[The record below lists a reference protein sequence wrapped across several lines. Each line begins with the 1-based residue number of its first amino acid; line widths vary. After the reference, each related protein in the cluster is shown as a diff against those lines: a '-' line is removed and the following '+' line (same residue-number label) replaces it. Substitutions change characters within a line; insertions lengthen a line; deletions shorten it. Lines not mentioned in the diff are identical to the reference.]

1 MHVLKLVQWTAEVKK
16 LIFGIFGAKND
27 APKIVDVVI
36 SAVRVVIYPGYSMRL
51 TTAVIRKRFRFF
63 FWGSSSITMFVYVT
77 VRSEGICCI

>member
-63 FWGSSSITMFVYVT
+63 FWGSYSITMFVYVT